1 MLELK
6 ESALSTI
13 DYKLVGAYPIE
24 NTYIDLCEGD
34 AILNKINTSELVGFP
49 NCPWGGIGSKFGFG
63 ERNININKTRG

>member
-1 MLELK
+1 MPTK
-6 ESALSTI
+6 
-13 DYKLVGAYPIE
+13 